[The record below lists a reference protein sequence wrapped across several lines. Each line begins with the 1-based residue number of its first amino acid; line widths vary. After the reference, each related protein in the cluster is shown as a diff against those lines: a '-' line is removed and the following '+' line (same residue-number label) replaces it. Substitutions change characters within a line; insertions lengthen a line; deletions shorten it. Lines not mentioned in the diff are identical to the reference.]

1 MTYRLRIFLGK
12 AFIKFVR
19 KERMSTRRLWQVFED
34 LHNGNIDVDYG
45 GGVIKQRIA
54 RSAEG
59 KSGGYRA
66 VIYYRKG
73 DKTFFMH
80 GFSKKDKENLE
91 LIIQIGL
98 KLKEDV
104 KVHFQKLASYQKIA

>member
-1 MTYRLRIFLGK
+1 
-12 AFIKFVR
+12 
-19 KERMSTRRLWQVFED
+19 MSTRQLWQVFED

-66 VIYYRKG
+66 VIYYRKE

-80 GFSKKDKENLE
+80 GFSKKDKENIDEKEEKE
-91 LIIQIGL
+91 LKKQARIMLGFTGDQIEIL
-98 KLKEDV
+98 IKLGKFKRVIDDEEN
-104 KVHFQKLASYQKIA
+104 L